1 MRKSINANVNVIRP
15 EIRRNRE
22 AVVACGVDA
31 LRASGPGYRM
41 FHAMRPDHLGL
52 DRPRGGLR
60 LLDSRSSLIAS
71 SAWRSL
77 PILAGACKA
86 KTFAGTCFTS
96 TTRALQQPQAA
107 LRQVK
112 GRGERKAVLAAL
124 PIARLSAS
132 A

>member
-1 MRKSINANVNVIRP
+1 MRKSINANVNVIRA

-22 AVVACGVDA
+22 AVVARGVDA

-41 FHAMRPDHLGL
+41 FHAMHPDHLGL
-52 DRPRGGLR
+52 DSPRGGLR

-71 SAWRSL
+71 SAWRS
-77 PILAGACKA
+77 KA
-86 KTFAGTCFTS
+86 KRFAGTCFTS
-96 TTRALQQPQAA
+96 TTCTAALQQPQRP
-107 LRQVK
+107 LSQGN
-112 GRGERKAVLAAL
+112 GRGERQAVLAAL

>member
-1 MRKSINANVNVIRP
+1 MRTSINAIVNVINP
-15 EIRRNRE
+15 VIRRNRE
-22 AVVACGVDA
+22 VVARGVDA

-41 FHAMRPDHLGL
+41 FHAMHPDHLGL
-52 DRPRGGLR
+52 VVGPRGGLR

-77 PILAGACKA
+77 PVSAGSSKA
-86 KTFAGTCFTS
+86 KRFAGTCFTS
-96 TTRALQQPQAA
+96 TTCTAALQQPQAP
-107 LRQVK
+107 
-112 GRGERKAVLAAL
+112 GRGERQAVLAAL

>member
-41 FHAMRPDHLGL
+41 FHAMHPDHLGL
-52 DRPRGGLR
+52 DSPSGGLR

-71 SAWRSL
+71 LAWRSL
-77 PILAGACKA
+77 PVSAGKCKA
-86 KTFAGTCFTS
+86 KPFAGTCFTS
-96 TTRALQQPQAA
+96 TTRRALQQPQ
-107 LRQVK
+107 RP
-112 GRGERKAVLAAL
+112 GRGERQAVLAAL

>member
-15 EIRRNRE
+15 VIRRNRE

-41 FHAMRPDHLGL
+41 FHAMHPDHLGL
-52 DRPRGGLR
+52 DHPRGGLR

-71 SAWRSL
+71 SAWRS
-77 PILAGACKA
+77 KA
-86 KTFAGTCFTS
+86 KRFAGTCFTS
-96 TTRALQQPQAA
+96 TTRRALQQPQ
-107 LRQVK
+107 RP
-112 GRGERKAVLAAL
+112 GRGERQAVLAAL